1 MNGPLRGSGSPS
13 SLKITASVPKTG
25 AEWEGVAQKSAWR
38 SGLYRR
44 KGTFISSGP
53 EIPERGAVRWE
64 KMVGLEL
71 CVCVCVCVCVYICVC
86 MYCVVCVY
94 VVYVYMYCEGCV
106 WMWVWVYIYVVCV
119 WCVCMW

>member
-53 EIPERGAVRWE
+53 EIPERGAGRWE
-64 KMVGLEL
+64 KMVGHEL
-71 CVCVCVCVCVYICVC
+71 CVCVCVCVYICVC

>member
-71 CVCVCVCVCVYICVC
+71 CVCVCVCVCVFI
-86 MYCVVCVY
+86 CVY
-94 VVYVYMYCEGCV
+94 VCIV
-106 WMWVWVYIYVVCV
+106 WS
-119 WCVCMW
+119 VCMWCMCICIVRDVYGCGCGCIYM